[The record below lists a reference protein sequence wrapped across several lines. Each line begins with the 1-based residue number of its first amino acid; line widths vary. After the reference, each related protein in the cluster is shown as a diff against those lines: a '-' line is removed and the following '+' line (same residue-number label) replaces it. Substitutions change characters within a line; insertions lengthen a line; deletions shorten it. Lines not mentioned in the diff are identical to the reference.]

1 MDVVEDLGGCDDVRL
16 SERPAKFVLIPAAVI
31 EVQLAK
37 EPVALEV
44 EQIVEQVVVP
54 LRVVLELFK
63 DQSGVVLRD
72 VELAELLATLA
83 LLRGTDYIEL
93 AVDRV
98 AEEQVGTSLIVD
110 LKGLQVLVL
119 FYEREERPR
128 LLAARLEDEEVA
140 THLSLSLRRVH
151 GPDEDA
157 AVELALLDES
167 FGIALDNQLLAEVG
181 LLLPFPGVELLF

>member
-167 FGIALDNQLLAEVG
+167 LGIALDNQLLAEVG